1 VKRTSIR
8 VAAALLA
15 AALVTILV
23 SAATATAVT
32 NPVPVSGGTLTLGEF
47 SAVTALDPTIGS
59 DVGAGGGDALLALYD
74 TILRYNPATNEY
86 EDVTAK
92 SLVSNAKHTLWTLTL
107 KPGIKFSDGT
117 PYNAE
122 AVKESIERHVAAGSI
137 SFARAY
143 VKRIKTIT
151 VVNPTTLTFKLFS
164 AWGGFPYLLTT
175 QAGEITSP
183 TAVAK
188 LGTTLN
194 VNPVGAGAGPFILS
208 SFVPGQTL
216 SLVRNPNYWGG
227 KVYLDGLNFVSY
239 PTGAQTLAA
248 LQSNAVQFGF
258 FRDQTVIKSIDDSH
272 AAGWEITL
280 GGGDEI
286 ALNSTPGHPTSS
298 LLVRR
303 AIAAAIDPNVINQ
316 RVYGGDAVVDT
327 SPFPPGFPWG
337 PGVAGT
343 TYNPTLAKSLVS
355 QAEQAG
361 WNGALTLTD
370 STAPASTTW
379 GLTVQALLQNVGI
392 TVNLNT
398 VAPQNLTA
406 AIFTTKDYDIA
417 QSSIGVP
424 ANDGAY
430 VQFEENLG
438 GGAATNF
445 FGFSDPTVDAALKQ
459 ASAAGTA
466 AEKKAGYAAIAKA
479 WNATVPLIADEAI
492 KTRILWSPKLHGV
505 QVTSQVDSIFDKA
518 WLTPSNT

>member
-1 VKRTSIR
+1 VKRTTIR
-8 VAAALLA
+8 VAAVLVAAGLATVLLLA
-15 AALVTILV
+15 A
-23 SAATATAVT
+23 TASAVT
-32 NPVPVSGGTLTLGEF
+32 TPTPITGGTVTLGEY
-47 SAVTALDPTIGS
+47 SPITSLDPTIGS

-74 TILRYNPATNEY
+74 TILSFNPATHQY

-122 AVKESIERHVAAGSI
+122 AVKESIERHTAAGSN

-143 VKRIKTIT
+143 VKRIWTMT
-151 VVNPTTLTFKLFS
+151 VLSPLTLQFKLYS

-208 SFVPGQTL
+208 SFTPGQTL
-216 SLVRNPNYWGG
+216 SLVRNPHYWGG

-248 LQSNAVQFGF
+248 LQSNAIQFGF

-298 LLVRR
+298 LTVRR

-316 RVYGGDAVVDT
+316 RVYGGNAVVDT
-327 SPFPPGFPWG
+327 SPLPPGFVWDPKI
-337 PGVAGT
+337 PGT
-343 TYNPTLAKSLVS
+343 TYNPTLAKSLVA

-361 WNGALTLTD
+361 WNGTLTLTD

-398 VAPQNLTA
+398 VAPANLTS
-406 AIFTTKDYDIA
+406 AIFVTKNYDVA

-424 ANDGAY
+424 DNDGAY

-459 ASAAGTA
+459 ASAAATP
-466 AEKKAGYAAIAKA
+466 AEKKAGYGAIVKA
-479 WNATVPLIADEAI
+479 WDATVPLIANEAI
-492 KTRILWSPKLHGV
+492 KTRILWSPNLHGV
-505 QVTSQVDSIFDKA
+505 TVTSQVDSIFDKA
-518 WLTPSNT
+518 WLSPSN